1 MKNILFCGTPHFAT
15 ASLEAIYK
23 YQKELSYKLSG
34 VVTIQDKTSGRG
46 QKKQESDVKKLGKKL
61 NLKIFTP
68 TELNDTTFIEKIT
81 KLNLDLI
88 IVVAFKKLPEILFK
102 IPKHG
107 TINLHAS
114 LLPKYRGAAP
124 INWAIINGEKE
135 TGLTTFYI
143 NDKIDT
149 GDIIHQT
156 KVKIK
161 PNWHL
166 DELYSVLMEES
177 DQIIYQTIKSVFNN
191 TSNRKKQQETS
202 EIHNKYARKIKKS
215 DFKLDSDFWKLK
227 TIKEMYDFIRGMSPP
242 GVKTTIKINQKQTMK
257 IIITKVNNF
266 HEKGDSLS
274 KKNYKDIQI
283 KFLNKENLIITN
295 GAQIFNIEKIKTEN
309 GKEITAQEFY
319 NGFIRN
325 KRGEN
330 TLNIVY

>member
-23 YQKELSYKLSG
+23 YQKELNYKLVG
-34 VVTIQDKTSGRG
+34 LVTIQDRISGRG

-68 TELNDTTFIEKIT
+68 TELSDTIFIETIT

-149 GDIIHQT
+149 GDIIHQS

-161 PNWHL
+161 PNCHL
-166 DELYSVLMEES
+166 DELYNILMQES
-177 DQIIYQTIKSVFNN
+177 DQIIFQTIKSIFNN
-191 TSNRKKQQETS
+191 TCNRQQQQDTS
-202 EIHNKYARKIKKS
+202 ERQHKYARKIKKS
-215 DFKLDSDFWKLK
+215 DLQLDAKFWESK

-242 GVKTTIKINQKQTMK
+242 GVKTTIKINQNQTMK

-266 HEKGDSLS
+266 QEKVNDLS
-274 KKNYKDIQI
+274 KNTAKDIQI
-283 KFLNKENLIITN
+283 KFLDKENLIVTN
-295 GAQIFNIEKIKTEN
+295 GSQIFNIEKIKTEN

-319 NGFIRN
+319 NGFISN
-325 KRGEN
+325 KKVES
-330 TLNIVY
+330 TFDIIY